1 MAKPTKPATPAQ
13 EPAQSTVHAPSAPH
27 PASIGTNVATVE
39 PAPAPAVAAAP
50 KGIAG
55 FVSKR
60 RVILPTLVLQVG
72 EPRLLVFATPM
83 VVSTYVDPDPK
94 KRTEKPAT
102 IAEVGDPTTGESFL
116 LLVPAVLEENI
127 RKAYSGEDYLGRVFF
142 VEKLPKRPSKRYHD
156 IRLEEGEY
164 NPPALEGPGE

>member
-1 MAKPTKPATPAQ
+1 MAKQTKPAAPTQ
-13 EPAQSTVHAPSAPH
+13 EPAQVSTET
-27 PASIGTNVATVE
+27 GTAVATMNPAPV
-39 PAPAPAVAAAP
+39 PAPAAAAP

-60 RVILPTLVLQVG
+60 RVILPTLNLQVG

-94 KRTEKPAT
+94 KRNEKPAT

-127 RKAYSGEDYLGRVFF
+127 RKSYNGDDYLGRVFY
-142 VEKLPKRPSKRYHD
+142 VEKLPKRPGKRYHD